1 MASDVE
7 QQEEGGQVVDSSV
20 ANQPRPPILVQEP
33 TTPNAPREQS
43 SEDRAQANAHPAPPP
58 PADSAV
64 ISQAIS
70 NQPSSDQPAGGVSRH
85 SETVLRF
92 LPRPIE
98 RIFARRGTAPL
109 LISIIA
115 HTLLLLLLAVLT
127 LAISRH
133 DSDRFNLCASP
144 AAARQTPDPL
154 VILPDSSNSSASPAQ
169 QAVPIQPAEL
179 NSTEISESL
188 DQLSNKRDSGKSPG
202 EAAFASQSEAI
213 QQVRSAAS
221 FTSQADFTH
230 MGVENRDL
238 RKRQQ
243 TALAN
248 GGTLRSEQAVE
259 NALRWLA
266 EHQMASGA
274 WSVVHD
280 THKCK
285 GRCAN
290 NGSPERFDTA
300 ATGLALLA
308 FLGAGYTHQNGAY
321 QETVQRGLYFL
332 IRAMEDAQ
340 GGGSWMYT
348 SDKGMYN
355 HGIAAFA
362 ISEAYQMT
370 GDPDLKRAAQR
381 GSDFIA
387 YAQNYVGGWGYLPG
401 KPGDLTISGWQVMA
415 LKSAQAAK
423 LSLPGNLTFRLDK
436 FLKTQQVEGKPF
448 YGYRRPEK
456 QATCTAIGNLI
467 RLLRGQSPTD
477 PDSLEAAEYLLQ
489 QGVNQTDVY
498 FNYYA
503 SLYLFHIGGPT
514 WESFNEPVR
523 EYLISTQSTNGHEAG
538 SWYFDNQYG
547 KVGGRLYTTAM
558 AAMTLEVYYRYQPL
572 YQQVGTAFEL

>member
-1 MASDVE
+1 MASETE
-7 QQEEGGQVVDSSV
+7 QPDGGDHAVGPSGVKV
-20 ANQPRPPILVQEP
+20 PLPPGQL
-33 TTPNAPREQS
+33 S
-43 SEDRAQANAHPAPPP
+43 PPF
-58 PADSAV
+58 
-64 ISQAIS
+64 
-70 NQPSSDQPAGGVSRH
+70 QPSAASLPATEALRTPSLDKELADGELTDNESAGKGIAAEDTAES
-85 SETVLRF
+85 TFRF
-92 LPRPIE
+92 LPVYVE
-98 RIFARRGTAPL
+98 RLLARRGTAPF
-109 LISIIA
+109 LISIIT
-115 HTLLLLLLAVLT
+115 HTMLLLLLALLT
-127 LAISRH
+127 LTISRH
-133 DSDRFNLCASP
+133 DSDRFSFSASHK
-144 AAARQTPDPL
+144 AQRQTSEPL
-154 VILPDSSNSSASPAQ
+154 VVLPGASSSAAPQAQQVVAEQPTSSDPSEISNS
-169 QAVPIQPAEL
+169 I
-179 NSTEISESL
+179 
-188 DQLSNKRDSGKSPG
+188 DQLLTQSNNTTGKTPG
-202 EAAFASQSEAI
+202 ELAFSTQ
-213 QQVRSAAS
+213 SAAIETVRTAAS
-221 FTSQADFTH
+221 YTSQADFTH
-230 MGVENRDL
+230 MGVEGRDL
-238 RKRQQ
+238 QRRRQI
-243 TALAN
+243 ALAN
-248 GGTLRSEQAVE
+248 GGTIRSEQAVE

-285 GRCAN
+285 GRCKN

-308 FLGAGYTHQNGAY
+308 FLGAGYTHQDGQY
-321 QETVQRGLYFL
+321 QDTVQRGLYFL
-332 IRAMEDAQ
+332 MRSMEDTQ

-362 ISEAYQMT
+362 VCEAYQMT
-370 GDPDLKRAAQR
+370 GDPDLRRAAQR
-381 GSDFIA
+381 GADFIA

-436 FLKTQQVEGKPF
+436 FLKTQQVEGEPF
-448 YGYRRPEK
+448 YGYRKPDK

-467 RLLRGQSPTD
+467 RLLRGRSPTD
-477 PDSLEAAEYLLQ
+477 PDSLKAAEYLLA
-489 QGVNQTDVY
+489 QGVDRTDVY
-498 FNYYA
+498 FNYYV

-514 WESFNEPVR
+514 WESFNAPVR
-523 EYLISTQSTNGHEAG
+523 EYLISTQATGGHEAG